1 MELQYDA
8 VTPYGHVA
16 ANARPEARL
25 LVRVT
30 VRPGHMGQMLNDG
43 RSYASG
49 THEIQIY
56 RSDLPQLMKLLET
69 REAEY
74 DACKSNLPQYIAAWC
89 AETRRPEGECPLSAE
104 SQFRA
109 ITLRDPLPLT
119 SVEVVGELDT
129 IELEHERKRAAV
141 IAQTAAQA
149 ATSPATD
156 TAVLGGIVEAL
167 AKINARLDAAQ
178 QRQGR

>member
-8 VTPYGHVA
+8 STPYGHVA

-25 LVRVT
+25 LVRVR
-30 VRPGHMGQMLNDG
+30 VRDGHMGQMLNDG

-49 THEIQIY
+49 THDIQIY
-56 RSDLPQLMKLLET
+56 RSDLPALMKLLET

-74 DACKSNLPQYIAAWC
+74 DAAKQNLPQYIAAWC

-104 SQFRA
+104 SQFRQ

-129 IELEHERKRAAV
+129 IELEHERRRAAV

-149 ATSPATD
+149 ASPGTD

-167 AKINARLDAAQ
+167 AKINARLDAQ

>member
-25 LVRVT
+25 LVRVR
-30 VRPGHMGQMLNDG
+30 VRDGQMGQMLNDG

-56 RSDLPQLMKLLET
+56 RSDLPQLMRLLET

-74 DACKSNLPQYIAAWC
+74 DACKTNLPQYVAAWC

-119 SVEVVGELDT
+119 SVEVVGEMDT

-149 ATSPATD
+149 STSSTTD
-156 TAVLGGIVEAL
+156 AAVLGGIVEAL
-167 AKINARLDAAQ
+167 AKINARLDAAT